1 MTLEALIRATR
12 GEFALDLALDVAAG
26 ETVALVGPNGAGKTT
41 ALQVLAGL
49 VRMDAGRVSVD
60 GTSLDEPAAGV
71 HRPAH
76 RRPVSIVFQDYVLFP
91 HLSAVDNVAFG
102 LRARGVQRVQARAAA
117 RDWLDRV
124 GLAGHADTRPAR
136 LSGGQAQRV
145 ALARAL
151 AVGPRLLLLD
161 EPLAA
166 LDATT
171 RAGMRSEL
179 RRHLADFRGAVV
191 LVTHD
196 PLDAMVLADRLVVID
211 RGQVVQSGPAAD
223 VARHPRTDYVADL
236 VGLNLF
242 RGYADGAVVR
252 LTTGASL
259 TVAEPASG
267 EVFVTFSPAA
277 VALHRDRPTGSPRN
291 AWPATVAALEA
302 HGQTL
307 RVTLDG
313 PVPLQAD
320 VTAAAVSDLGLAP
333 GEQVWAAVKAT
344 ETRAYPL

>member
-1 MTLEALIRATR
+1 MTLEARIRANR
-12 GEFALDLALDVAAG
+12 RDFALDLSLDVPAG

-41 ALQVLAGL
+41 ALLALAGL
-49 VRMDAGRVSVD
+49 VRLDSGRVAVD
-60 GTSLDEPAAGV
+60 GTALDDSAAGL

-102 LRARGVQRVQARAAA
+102 LRARGVPRTRARVVA

-124 GLAGHADTRPAR
+124 GLGSQAATRPGR

-151 AVGPRLLLLD
+151 AVDPRLLLLD

-171 RAGMRSEL
+171 RAETRSEL
-179 RRHLADFRGAVV
+179 RRHLADFRGVVV

-196 PLDAMVLADRLVVID
+196 PLDAMVLADRLVVLD
-211 RGQVVQSGPAAD
+211 RGRVVQSGPAAQ

-236 VGLNLF
+236 VGLNLY
-242 RGYADGAVVR
+242 RGFADGTVVR
-252 LTTGASL
+252 LTTGATM
-259 TVAEPASG
+259 TVAAPASG
-267 EVFVTFSPAA
+267 DVFVTFPPAA
-277 VALHRDRPTGSPRN
+277 VALHRDRPAGSPRN
-291 AWPATVAALEA
+291 AWPATVVALEA

-307 RVTLDG
+307 RVSLDG
-313 PVPLQAD
+313 PVPVQAD
-320 VTAAAVSDLGLAP
+320 VTAAAVAEMRLAP
-333 GEQVWAAVKAT
+333 GDSIWAAVKAT